1 MMILS
6 TKVDGLGKE
15 DYVARTDRRRHAK
28 GRIKDLRPSVF
39 PVSRRNGAAMTV
51 YTQPHIENRVVNHMP
66 VRCLRTAGS
75 TLVEFHDYAR
85 AVGTP
90 CESALSA
97 LVRSGAPFVAIDGLM
112 FTPAEMVRRIPGNDD
127 YAIEGCA

>member
-1 MMILS
+1 MMFQS
-6 TKVDGLGKE
+6 MEVDGLGKKRNMAE
-15 DYVARTDRRRHAK
+15 PGYTRHA
-28 GRIKDLRPSVF
+28 RQRAKDSRPSVF
-39 PVSRRNGAAMTV
+39 PVSRQNGAAMTV
-51 YTQPHIENRVVNHMP
+51 YTQPHFENRVVNHVP

-75 TLVEFHDYAR
+75 TLVEFRDYAR

-127 YAIEGCA
+127 YALEGCA